1 MGKVQPKGKIKEMRK
16 IRTYQ
21 EVSHDTGSELLEQVI
36 EQQERL
42 ADRLS
47 QVKCLVA
54 IASGKGGVGKS
65 AITANL
71 AAGLASRGFKVGA
84 TDADLNGPSLG
95 RMLNVSG
102 ATLVDSADGVEPAMS
117 PSGVSVMSM
126 ELLQSEADAPL
137 KWREP
142 AMGGFIWQSS
152 METGVLREFLG
163 DVVWGDLDV
172 LLIDVPP
179 GTDKIKRLL
188 ELLPSLDLL
197 LLVTTPSETT
207 RFVVAKSIRL
217 AQEAMVDN
225 IGLVENMESHVCS
238 SCGHVSRL
246 FGTEAATEEHLH
258 GSVSLWG
265 SIPFDPRLGALT
277 DQGDPLITAEPESA
291 ASSALQA
298 LVERVSK
305 HIKGGKE

>member
-1 MGKVQPKGKIKEMRK
+1 MRK

-21 EVSHDTGSELLEQVI
+21 EVSHTTESELLEQVI

-47 QVKCLVA
+47 QVKRLIA

-71 AAGLASRGFKVGA
+71 AVGLAKKGFKIGA

-102 ATLVDSADGVEPAMS
+102 ARLRDSADGVEPAMS
-117 PSGVSVMSM
+117 PDGVSVMSM
-126 ELLQSEADAPL
+126 ELLQNEADAPL

-142 AMGGFIWQSS
+142 SLGGFIWQSS
-152 METGVLREFLG
+152 LETGVLREFLG
-163 DVVWGDLDV
+163 DVVWGDLDA

-188 ELLPSLDLL
+188 ELLPSLDLM

-217 AQEAMVDN
+217 AQEAMIEN
-225 IGLVENMESHVCS
+225 IGLVENMESHVCP
-238 SCGHVSRL
+238 SCGHASRL
-246 FGTEAATEEHLH
+246 FGTGQDLEEDSEETLP
-258 GSVSLWG
+258 LWG
-265 SIPFDPRLGALT
+265 RIPFDPRLGASA
-277 DQGDPLITAEPESA
+277 DQGKSLVSTEPDSVTAV
-291 ASSALQA
+291 ALEDF
-298 LVERVSK
+298 VERVSK
-305 HIKGGKE
+305 YIKGG

>member
-1 MGKVQPKGKIKEMRK
+1 MRK

-21 EVSHDTGSELLEQVI
+21 EVSHTTESELLEQVI

-47 QVKCLVA
+47 QVKRLIA

-71 AAGLASRGFKVGA
+71 AVGLAKKWFKVGA

-102 ATLVDSADGVEPAMS
+102 AKLRDSADGVEPAMS
-117 PSGVSVMSM
+117 PDGVSVMSM
-126 ELLQSEADAPL
+126 ELLQNEADAPL

-142 AMGGFIWQSS
+142 SLGGFIWQSS
-152 METGVLREFLG
+152 LETGVLREFLG
-163 DVVWGDLDV
+163 DVVWGDLDA

-188 ELLPSLDLL
+188 ELLPSLDLM

-217 AQEAMVDN
+217 AQEAMIEN
-225 IGLVENMESHVCS
+225 IGLVENMESHVCPA
-238 SCGHVSRL
+238 CGHASRL
-246 FGTEAATEEHLH
+246 FGTGQDLEEDSEETL
-258 GSVSLWG
+258 SLWG
-265 SIPFDPRLGALT
+265 RIPFDPRLGAST
-277 DQGDPLITAEPESA
+277 DQGKSLIRREPDSATAL
-291 ASSALQA
+291 ALED
-298 LVERVSK
+298 LLERVSK
-305 HIKGGKE
+305 YIKGGQG

>member
-1 MGKVQPKGKIKEMRK
+1 MRK

-21 EVSHDTGSELLEQVI
+21 EVSHTTESELLEQVI

-47 QVKCLVA
+47 QVKRLIA

-71 AAGLASRGFKVGA
+71 AVGLAKKGFKIGA

-102 ATLVDSADGVEPAMS
+102 AKLRDSADGVEPAMS
-117 PSGVSVMSM
+117 PDGVSVMSM
-126 ELLQSEADAPL
+126 ELLQNEADAPL

-142 AMGGFIWQSS
+142 SLGGFIWQSS
-152 METGVLREFLG
+152 LETGVLREFLG
-163 DVVWGDLDV
+163 DVVWGDLDA
-172 LLIDVPP
+172 LLIDDPP

-188 ELLPSLDLL
+188 ELLPSLDLM
-197 LLVTTPSETT
+197 LLVTTPSETP

-217 AQEAMVDN
+217 AQEAMIEN

-238 SCGHVSRL
+238 SCGHASRL
-246 FGTEAATEEHLH
+246 FGTGQDLEEDSEETL
-258 GSVSLWG
+258 SLWG
-265 SIPFDPRLGALT
+265 RIPFDPRLGAST
-277 DQGDPLITAEPESA
+277 DQGKSLISREPDSATAV
-291 ASSALQA
+291 ALED

-305 HIKGGKE
+305 YIKGG

>member
-1 MGKVQPKGKIKEMRK
+1 MRK

-21 EVSHDTGSELLEQVI
+21 EVSHTTESELLEQVI

-47 QVKCLVA
+47 QVKRLIA

-71 AAGLASRGFKVGA
+71 AVGLAKKGLKIGA

-102 ATLVDSADGVEPAMS
+102 ARLRDSADGVEPAMS
-117 PSGVSVMSM
+117 PDGVSVMSM
-126 ELLQSEADAPL
+126 ELLQNEADAPL

-142 AMGGFIWQSS
+142 SLGGFIWQSS
-152 METGVLREFLG
+152 LETGVLREFLG
-163 DVVWGDLDV
+163 DVVWGDLDA

-188 ELLPSLDLL
+188 ELLPSLDLM

-217 AQEAMVDN
+217 AQEAMIEN
-225 IGLVENMESHVCS
+225 IGLVENMESHVCA
-238 SCGHVSRL
+238 SCGHASRL
-246 FGTEAATEEHLH
+246 FGTGQDLEEDSEETLP
-258 GSVSLWG
+258 LWG
-265 SIPFDPRLGALT
+265 RIPFDPRLGASA
-277 DQGDPLITAEPESA
+277 DQGKSLVSTEPDSVTAV
-291 ASSALQA
+291 ALEDF
-298 LVERVSK
+298 VERVGK
-305 HIKGGKE
+305 YIKGG

>member
-1 MGKVQPKGKIKEMRK
+1 MRK

-21 EVSHDTGSELLEQVI
+21 DVSHGTGSELLEQVI

-71 AAGLASRGFKVGA
+71 AVGLASRGFKVGA

-102 ATLVDSADGVEPAMS
+102 ATLGDSADGVAPANS
-117 PSGVSVMSM
+117 PTGVRVMSM

-142 AMGGFIWQSS
+142 SLGGFIWQSS
-152 METGVLREFLG
+152 LETGVLREFLG
-163 DVVWGDLDV
+163 DVAWGDLDV

-188 ELLPSLDLL
+188 ELLPSLDLM

-217 AQEAMVDN
+217 AQEARIEN
-225 IGLVENMESHVCS
+225 IGLVENMESHVCP

-246 FGTEAATEEHLH
+246 FGTEATEEEPPY
-258 GSVSLWG
+258 GAVSLWG
-265 SIPFDPRLGALT
+265 SIPFDPRLGAST
-277 DQGDPLITAEPESA
+277 DEGHPLITVDPTAA
-291 ASSALQA
+291 ASVALQA
-298 LVERVSK
+298 LVERVSE
-305 HIKGGKE
+305 HIKGGVQ